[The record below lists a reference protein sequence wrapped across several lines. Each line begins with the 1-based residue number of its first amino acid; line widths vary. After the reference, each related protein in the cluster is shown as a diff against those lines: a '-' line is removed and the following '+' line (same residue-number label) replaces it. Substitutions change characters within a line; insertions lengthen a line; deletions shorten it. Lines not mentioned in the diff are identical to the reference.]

1 MFSLVRET
9 WPCLTA
15 GKAKIGIC
23 FRGLAFS
30 LVRETWPC
38 LTAGKAILSFGS
50 SEGDLSSRGWSTN
63 SLVTDWLT
71 YSVMVFGNILQFIT
85 ASYQSKSLSGLIG
98 INCILCKMSFRYDGS
113 RRVVFKHDASKC
125 FIQNMTFKM
134 LCQYVHILDIKILS
148 LPQMRPP
155 LSCFST
161 EPSTLGCSKG
171 FVGHCQSKR
180 IWNLVFIFLIF

>member
-71 YSVMVFGNILQFIT
+71 YSVMVFGNILHFIT
-85 ASYQSKSLSGLIG
+85 ALYQSKSLSGLIG
-98 INCILCKMSFRYDGS
+98 INCIYARCPSDMTNHAGWFS
-113 RRVVFKHDASKC
+113 
-125 FIQNMTFKM
+125 NMTPLNVSSKTW
-134 LCQYVHILDIKILS
+134 LSNVHLDIKILS

-161 EPSTLGCSKG
+161 EPSILGCSKG